1 MLVLT
6 LKACLFV
13 LVPLLGSQLR
23 GAASE
28 IREGEE
34 NKLKEEGR
42 KEAEEAGEEDKGGK
56 EAGENRK

>member
-1 MLVLT
+1 M
-6 LKACLFV
+6 FV

-28 IREGEE
+28 IREREE